1 MKSQIGGPLLSR
13 LHRRAEALDGVC
25 LRAWGHPGDYAIRQE
40 LLSALEW
47 DRSLDPAHARPVI
60 RDLFKQVHDR
70 SADLSKRIRSS
81 ADNPDG
87 VVHAISDGA
96 HSLRLSLAALIQVL
110 KARHSAPH
118 ND

>member
-1 MKSQIGGPLLSR
+1 V
-13 LHRRAEALDGVC
+13 LDGVC
-25 LRAWGHPGDYAIRQE
+25 LRAWGHPRDYAIRQE

-47 DRSLDPAHARPVI
+47 DRSLDPEHAHPVI

-70 SADLSKRIRSS
+70 SVDLSNRIRSS

-87 VVHAISDGA
+87 LVHAISDGA

-110 KARHSAPH
+110 KDRHREPH
-118 ND
+118 AD

>member
-1 MKSQIGGPLLSR
+1 MLSR

-25 LRAWGHPGDYAIRQE
+25 LRAWGHPHDYAIRQE

-47 DRSLDPAHARPVI
+47 DRSLDPEHARPVI
-60 RDLFKQVHDR
+60 RDLFQQVHDR
-70 SADLSKRIRSS
+70 SVDLSKRIRAS

-87 VVHAISDGA
+87 VVHVISDGA
-96 HSLRLSLAALIQVL
+96 HSLRLSLAALIQAL
-110 KARHSAPH
+110 KTRHGGPH